1 MLSEK
6 RNGRITASAV
16 GAILGVAP
24 YATRAD
30 VMRRMVREYHGLPSE
45 FEGNVATEYGT
56 FNEKNALFDFE
67 LLTGLDVESENDFYI
82 AKEIE
87 WLGATPDGF
96 CSDESILEIKCP
108 YGLRNDKEPHFKT
121 LFEQPHYY
129 AQVQTQLFCT
139 GKKTAYFFQWNQYA
153 HFLEKVDFDASYFE
167 QVLISLSAFYS
178 EYLTVRE
185 SSYQIHLDEPIA
197 KIDAPLF
204 VSAYLQAKENMKQ
217 AEDALERAKQDL
229 IKLANG
235 KKSEIGGILV
245 YQVEREGSISYAK
258 ALKDIAPTAD
268 LDAYRGKG
276 SSYWVVK

>member
-1 MLSEK
+1 M
-6 RNGRITASAV
+6 
-16 GAILGVAP
+16 
-24 YATRAD
+24 
-30 VMRRMVREYHGLPSE
+30 
-45 FEGNVATEYGT
+45 
-56 FNEKNALFDFE
+56 
-67 LLTGLDVESENDFYI
+67 
-82 AKEIE
+82 
-87 WLGATPDGF
+87 
-96 CSDESILEIKCP
+96 
-108 YGLRNDKEPHFKT
+108 
-121 LFEQPHYY
+121 
-129 AQVQTQLFCT
+129 
-139 GKKTAYFFQWNQYA
+139 
-153 HFLEKVDFDASYFE
+153 
-167 QVLISLSAFYS
+167 ISLSAFYS